1 MPNYTNKLAG
11 RSRLAYR
18 RGFFPMP
25 KALALTGLVVSVL
38 ILILMLVDL
47 AWTRASLA
55 MDIGFILCA
64 LGLGV
69 LSYLTFREQS

>member
-1 MPNYTNKLAG
+1 
-11 RSRLAYR
+11 
-18 RGFFPMP
+18 MP
-25 KALALTGLVVSVL
+25 KALALTGLVVSIL

-47 AWTRASLA
+47 VGWRASLA

>member
-1 MPNYTNKLAG
+1 
-11 RSRLAYR
+11 
-18 RGFFPMP
+18 MP
-25 KALALTGLVVSVL
+25 KALALTGLVVSIL